1 MIGSAV
7 TEAFMSSL
15 RILLFGAV
23 LAGLALG
30 GGGAGAAT
38 ILVLGDSLTAGHGL
52 DGRDA
57 FPSRLE
63 AALRDVALD
72 VRVINGGVSGDTT
85 AGGLARL
92 DWSMRDKP
100 DLVIVELGANDAL
113 RGLDPAATYR
123 NLDRIVARIR
133 ARGARVLLAGMRAP
147 PNMGAEYGNEFNA
160 VFPELARQHN
170 IAFYPF
176 FLDGVAGIPALNLD
190 DGMHPNARGVAVI
203 VERMLPAV
211 RAALSGD

>member
-1 MIGSAV
+1 
-7 TEAFMSSL
+7 MSPFPTL
-15 RILLFGAV
+15 ILGVL

-30 GGGAGAAT
+30 ATATRAAT
-38 ILVLGDSLTAGHGL
+38 ILVLGDSLTAGYGL
-52 DGRDA
+52 NGRDS

-63 AALRDVALD
+63 AALRDVVPG

-113 RGLDPAATYR
+113 RGHDPSATGR
-123 NLDRIVARIR
+123 NLDRIVQRIL

-147 PNMGAEYGNEFNA
+147 PNMGREYENEFNA
-160 VFPELARQHN
+160 LFPDIARRHN
-170 IAFYPF
+170 TSFYPF
-176 FLDGVAGIPALNLD
+176 FLDRVAGIPALNLD

-203 VERMLPAV
+203 VKRMLPVV

>member
-1 MIGSAV
+1 M
-7 TEAFMSSL
+7 
-15 RILLFGAV
+15 

-63 AALRDVALD
+63 AALRDVGSD

-147 PNMGAEYGNEFNA
+147 PNMGAEYENEFNA

-203 VERMLPAV
+203 VKRMLPVV